1 MSSKSL
7 GPTAN
12 LIRNSRLMAMPQP
25 LAHVLSDPQFFRAP
39 YPTHQ
44 AITTP
49 ESSRARGDWGLKRSI
64 PRKVESTYIKY
75 NDIDTI
81 EHMTKIESAHD
92 TVMTLKKWQEM
103 DIPLQIRGQTARS
116 FTSAFHFENT
126 PAPESESDSNQPI
139 WGYRKKFVQHMTPG
153 QLKSF
158 VKKKL
163 VPRRK
168 EFEAFADLWF
178 SPASLVTEPSE
189 LSSTLPQTEPGPES
203 SSSSPPSPPPSQ
215 PLSVAAPETR
225 KPAIPPNFSID
236 SLSPAL
242 KTARFDS
249 TKAYNAVREFLQ
261 IPLREVPMTVH
272 PSAGM
277 HYILDTSFL
286 ENHPEYGPNRNKEI
300 RARLIHKS
308 DGRGIDTYRK
318 RTYYVIGGILQ
329 YAQHESSV
337 NEQTSYSIS
346 QIVRVTPL
354 AAELD
359 HNGRI
364 SIELN
369 RFAPIHLYQELVG
382 KSTEKM
388 KLGESKDTFDSYKT
402 ASPSSVTPLKDG
414 RGKSADQPGE
424 MNERLLSLLDF
435 LKDNSK
441 PSS

>member
-1 MSSKSL
+1 
-7 GPTAN
+7 
-12 LIRNSRLMAMPQP
+12 MAMPQP
-25 LAHVLSDPQFFRAP
+25 LAHTLSDSQLFRAP

-49 ESSRARGDWGLKRSI
+49 ESSRARGDWGLKRSM

-103 DIPLQIRGQTARS
+103 DIPLQLRDQRARS
-116 FTSAFHFENT
+116 FTSAFYFENT
-126 PAPESESDSNQPI
+126 PPPEGQPDSIQPI

-153 QLKSF
+153 QLKNYAI
-158 VKKKL
+158 KKL

-178 SPASLVTEPSE
+178 SPPAPATNPSE
-189 LSSTLPQTEPGPES
+189 P
-203 SSSSPPSPPPSQ
+203 
-215 PLSVAAPETR
+215 
-225 KPAIPPNFSID
+225 
-236 SLSPAL
+236 
-242 KTARFDS
+242 FDS

-261 IPLREVPMTVH
+261 IPLREVPMTIH

-277 HYILDTSFL
+277 HYTLDTSYL
-286 ENHPEYGPNRNKEI
+286 ENHPEYGPNRNKEV
-300 RARLIHKS
+300 RARLIHKLDS
-308 DGRGIDTYRK
+308 RTIDTYRK
-318 RTYYVIGGILQ
+318 RTFYVIGGIVQ
-329 YAQHESSV
+329 YAQHESSPS

-346 QIVRVTPL
+346 QLIRVTPL

-359 HNGRI
+359 HQGRI

-369 RFAPIHLYQELVG
+369 RFVPIQLYQELIG
-382 KSTEKM
+382 KSAEKF
-388 KLGESKDTFDSYKT
+388 KFGENKDEFDSYKN
-402 ASPSSVTPLKDG
+402 ASISPNTPLKDG
-414 RGKSADQPGE
+414 RGKSVDQPGE
-424 MNERLLSLLDF
+424 MDQRLVSLLDF

-441 PSS
+441 SGP